1 VAPIYFINPG
11 FVEIKSSLDLVNHI
25 STCQSKRK
33 SGLERERE
41 RVFTQST
48 KLKINQTYIKER
60 EDQKFDKGKDILRGN
75 FMCRM

>member
-1 VAPIYFINPG
+1 MPIK
-11 FVEIKSSLDLVNHI
+11 EKKWL
-25 STCQSKRK
+25 RER
-33 SGLERERE
+33 ERERE
-41 RVFTQST
+41 RVFTHST